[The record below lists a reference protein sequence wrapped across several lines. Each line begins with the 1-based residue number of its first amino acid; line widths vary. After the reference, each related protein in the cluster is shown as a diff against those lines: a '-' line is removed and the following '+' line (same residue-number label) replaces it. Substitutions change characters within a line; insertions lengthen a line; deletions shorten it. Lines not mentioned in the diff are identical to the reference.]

1 MNRKVT
7 TQIFIKRAI
16 KIHGNVYDY
25 SLVEYKEMRKCV
37 KIICLTHGE
46 FLQTA
51 QNHIAGSGCPK
62 CAVESRKNTK
72 EKFIERCKK
81 VHNDKYDYTLVNY
94 IRATT
99 KVKIICKDCNKIFSQ
114 MPRDHYSGHGC
125 PYCKIIKTTG
135 FWSKEEWITL
145 CSSKN
150 CDPSLYVIR
159 CFNTIENF
167 IKIGITTKSIHK
179 RYPCKTT
186 MPYSYEVLKEIKG
199 SPDFIYDEEKELH
212 KKYKIYKYTPLIS
225 FGGETE
231 CFNISILQDILK
243 H

>member
-99 KVKIICKDCNKIFSQ
+99 KVKIICDIHGSFEQIPESHMK
-114 MPRDHYSGHGC
+114 GHGC
-125 PYCKIIKTTG
+125 
-135 FWSKEEWITL
+135 SKCANNHNYNNYE
-145 CSSKN
+145 
-150 CDPSLYVIR
+150 
-159 CFNTIENF
+159 FIE
-167 IKIGITTKSIHK
+167 K
-179 RYPCKTT
+179 
-186 MPYSYEVLKEIKG
+186 LKE
-199 SPDFIYDEEKELH
+199 KEQQNN
-212 KKYKIYKYTPLIS
+212 KKQNAYL
-225 FGGETE
+225 
-231 CFNISILQDILK
+231 
-243 H
+243 